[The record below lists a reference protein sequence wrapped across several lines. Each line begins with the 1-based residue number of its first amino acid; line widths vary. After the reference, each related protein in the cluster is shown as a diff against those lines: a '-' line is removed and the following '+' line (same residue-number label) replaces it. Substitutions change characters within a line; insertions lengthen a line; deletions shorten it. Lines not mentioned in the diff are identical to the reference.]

1 MRENALN
8 KQEDVTD
15 ECYEEE
21 DTEKVVDQ
29 LTKNVFELNEND
41 PNSKSTTI
49 AFLQQVYHHSIHD
62 RFEKARD
69 LLLMTKIADNI
80 MSNDFYI

>member
-21 DTEKVVDQ
+21 DTEKVMD
-29 LTKNVFELNEND
+29 
-41 PNSKSTTI
+41 
-49 AFLQQVYHHSIHD
+49 
-62 RFEKARD
+62 
-69 LLLMTKIADNI
+69 
-80 MSNDFYI
+80 

>member
-21 DTEKVVDQ
+21 DTEKVID
-29 LTKNVFELNEND
+29 
-41 PNSKSTTI
+41 
-49 AFLQQVYHHSIHD
+49 
-62 RFEKARD
+62 
-69 LLLMTKIADNI
+69 
-80 MSNDFYI
+80 